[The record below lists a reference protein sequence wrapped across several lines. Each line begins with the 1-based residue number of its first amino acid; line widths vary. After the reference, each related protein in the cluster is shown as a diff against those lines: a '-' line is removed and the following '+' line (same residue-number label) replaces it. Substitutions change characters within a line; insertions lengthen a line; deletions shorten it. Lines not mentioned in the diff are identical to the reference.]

1 MNLKRY
7 SGFTLVELLVV
18 IAIIGVLIALLLPA
32 VQQAREAA
40 RRMECKNNMKQIGL
54 AMHNYHDS
62 LGSFPPG
69 AISTTPTADHNL
81 GNSGSWSADMSRAP
95 WTVLILPYV
104 EESALHDSFDFGKTF
119 AWAFNQNLSV
129 HGASSYDSSN
139 NNNHIYQTKSMPKY
153 ICPSFTTGRFPTLS
167 YHAICGGGPT
177 PNDQD
182 QYNGHNG
189 YSGRVYFNNGVFWRN
204 SKTRF
209 ADITDGT
216 TNVLI
221 VGETIYSMKGNTC
234 CEMTTWASG
243 YRHTGNDPLLVGTSA
258 AVRQINS
265 GPDVN
270 GNQVNTFNYVTSTF
284 GSEHPGGAQFVLG
297 DGSVQFLSEVIDI
310 NAYRQMAVR
319 GDGLPIGGSEF

>member
-1 MNLKRY
+1 MNSKRY

-69 AISTTPTADHNL
+69 AIATTPASDNNH
-81 GNSGSWSADMSRAP
+81 GNNGSWDANMSRAP
-95 WTVLILPYV
+95 WTVLILPYM
-104 EESALHDSFDFGKTF
+104 EESALHDSFDFGKQF
-119 AWAFNQNLSV
+119 AWAFYQNLDV
-129 HGASSYDSSN
+129 HSASNYDTSSN
-139 NNNHIYQTKSMPKY
+139 TNHVFQKTSMPKY

-167 YHAICGGGPT
+167 YHAVCGGGET
-177 PNDQD
+177 PARQNE
-182 QYNGHNG
+182 YNGHAG

-204 SKTRF
+204 SKTKFR
-209 ADITDGT
+209 DITDGT

-243 YRHTGNDPLLVGTSA
+243 YRLTPNDQLLVGTSA

-270 GNQVNTFNYVTSTF
+270 GNQVNTFGYVTSTF

-297 DGSVQFLSEVIDI
+297 DGSVQFLSEVMDI

-319 GDGLPIGGSEF
+319 ADGLPIGSPQ